1 MDAKMEKALLECC
14 EKHAGILSQ
23 GVIDFVYDLANT
35 VIKTTDN
42 VIDDA
47 FIGVINTT
55 KPMLEN
61 IVADLVDK
69 IDNEE

>member
-1 MDAKMEKALLECC
+1 MDAKMEKAILECC
-14 EKHAGILSQ
+14 EKHAGVLSQ
-23 GVIDFVYDLANT
+23 DVIEFVYDLANT

-55 KPMLEN
+55 KPMLEKV
-61 IVADLVDK
+61 VADLVDK
-69 IDNEE
+69 IDVEE

>member
-1 MDAKMEKALLECC
+1 MEKAILECC
-14 EKHAGILSQ
+14 ENHAGVLSQ
-23 GVIDFVYDLANT
+23 DVIDFIYDLANT

-55 KPMLEN
+55 KPMLEKV
-61 IVADLVDK
+61 VADLVDK
-69 IDNEE
+69 IDEE

>member
-1 MDAKMEKALLECC
+1 MNEKMEKAILECC
-14 EKHAGILSQ
+14 ENHAKVLSQ
-23 GVIDFVYDLANT
+23 DVIDFIYDLANT

-55 KPMLEN
+55 KPMLEKV
-61 IVADLVDK
+61 VADLVDK
-69 IDNEE
+69 IDEE

>member
-1 MDAKMEKALLECC
+1 MDAKMEKAILECC
-14 EKHAGILSQ
+14 ENHAGVLSQ
-23 GVIDFVYDLANT
+23 DVIDFIYDLANT

-55 KPMLEN
+55 KPMLEKV
-61 IVADLVDK
+61 VADLVDK
-69 IDNEE
+69 IDEE

>member
-1 MDAKMEKALLECC
+1 MDAKMEKAILECC
-14 EKHAGILSQ
+14 ENHAGVLSQ
-23 GVIDFVYDLANT
+23 DVTDFIYDLANT

-55 KPMLEN
+55 KPMLEKV
-61 IVADLVDK
+61 VADLVDK
-69 IDNEE
+69 IDEE

>member
-1 MDAKMEKALLECC
+1 MNEKMERAILECC
-14 EKHAGILSQ
+14 EKHAGVLSQ

-55 KPMLEN
+55 KPMLEKV
-61 IVADLVDK
+61 VADLVDK
-69 IDNEE
+69 IDEE

>member
-1 MDAKMEKALLECC
+1 MNEKMERAILECC
-14 EKHAGILSQ
+14 KNHAGVLSQ
-23 GVIDFVYDLANT
+23 DVIDFIYDLANT

-55 KPMLEN
+55 KPMLEKV
-61 IVADLVDK
+61 VADLVDK
-69 IDNEE
+69 IDEE